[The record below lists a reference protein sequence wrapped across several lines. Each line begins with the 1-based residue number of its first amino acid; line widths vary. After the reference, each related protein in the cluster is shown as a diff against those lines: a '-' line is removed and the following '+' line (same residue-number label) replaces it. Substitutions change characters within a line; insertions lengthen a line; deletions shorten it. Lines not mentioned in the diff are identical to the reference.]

1 MRAAGKLTLRG
12 WGRYPG
18 DMRKAAL
25 LTLFAG
31 LVAAALFLGH
41 RMRRAEDA
49 AGLLREA
56 NAVLAPPFERVP
68 ELSSIAA
75 QRAVQLLEAAVELDA
90 QPHTRGLL
98 AYATALDE
106 HQKGRPERAMAALRE
121 ARKLPAPGDRL
132 LLLEAAMAHAEG
144 ERARAATLVQLAQ
157 DRAPGDPRVRLVAVD
172 VALDAGELARAG
184 GLLEALLQ
192 EHGELGELLNRR
204 GLVRERRGDADGAMA
219 DFERA
224 MSRAP
229 LLPAPQVN
237 RGRLLLAR
245 GQAADAE
252 ELFSQAMQHGAAY
265 DAWLGRGL
273 SRQRQGDLAGARLD
287 VERARELGPAQP
299 DPLVALADLDAQA
312 GELDAAVQRYRA
324 ALALDAENAVAWLKL
339 GNALTRRRALP
350 EAKDAYEHALAR
362 SPAMS
367 AAHNGLGAALI
378 YLGDAAGAEQ
388 ALARAAEL
396 DRADPNPLLN
406 LAMLRERS
414 GDRRGA
420 RQARALAAERDPSV
434 RLN

>member
-1 MRAAGKLTLRG
+1 
-12 WGRYPG
+12 
-18 DMRKAAL
+18 MRKAAL
-25 LTLFAG
+25 FTLFAC
-31 LVAAALFLGH
+31 LVAAAVVLGH

-49 AGLLREA
+49 RSLLREA
-56 NAVLAPPFERVP
+56 NTVLAPPFARMP
-68 ELSSIAA
+68 ELSSIGA
-75 QRAVQLLEAAVELDA
+75 QRAVQLLESAVELDA
-90 QPHTRGLL
+90 APEIRGLL

-106 HQKGRPERAMAALRE
+106 YQKGRPERAMAALRE

-132 LLLEAAMAHAEG
+132 LLIEAALAHAEG
-144 ERARAATLVQLAQ
+144 DRAHAATLVERAQ
-157 DRAPGDPRVRLVAVD
+157 ARAPGDPRARLLAVD
-172 VALDAGELARAG
+172 VALDSGELARAG
-184 GLLEALLQ
+184 SLLEALVQ

-204 GLVRERRGDADGAMA
+204 GLVRERRGDTDGALA

-245 GQAADAE
+245 GRAVEAE
-252 ELFSQAMQHGAAY
+252 DQFTQAMQRGAEY

-273 SRQRQGDLAGARLD
+273 ARLRQGDLEGARLD
-287 VERARELGPAQP
+287 VERARKLGPAQP
-299 DPLVALADLDAQA
+299 GPLVALADLDVQA
-312 GELDAAVQRYRA
+312 GELDGAVQRYRA
-324 ALALDAENAVAWLKL
+324 ALALDGEDAVAWLKL
-339 GNALTRRRALP
+339 GNALTRTRALA
-350 EAKDAYEHALAR
+350 EAKDAYQHALSL

-378 YLGDAAGAEQ
+378 YLGDATGAEQ

-396 DRADPNPLLN
+396 DHADPNPLLN

-420 RQARALAAERDPSV
+420 REARALAAERAPSV